1 MYEAFKTPV
10 KQQMPL
16 STAYGAYNRGNITP
30 KVLDLLWQYH
40 FQILTQLDPYLT
52 LKRYGFQ
59 FGLL

>member
-30 KVLDLLWQYH
+30 KVLDLLWH
-40 FQILTQLDPYLT
+40 NKVLTQDQVPPALW
-52 LKRYGFQ
+52 
-59 FGLL
+59 